1 MASEGQGKWVMESCL
16 IEGRLEASRQS
27 RGIIGVVETGKGKI
41 RAMLSTYVWF
51 PAQVY
56 QTLLG
61 SG

>member
-16 IEGRLEASRQS
+16 IEGRLEASKQS
-27 RGIIGVVETGKGKI
+27 RGIIGVETGKGI

-61 SG
+61 SGR